1 MRQERIDLME
11 QIDRCRRLAGG
22 LADEEMRE
30 ALEEL
35 AEEYEAKLQ
44 DRNGE
49 GFMLRA
55 SAWKRGAQSHGDGG
69 NAAGAR

>member
-1 MRQERIDLME
+1 MNQERIDLME
-11 QIDRCRRLAGG
+11 QIDRCRRLASA
-22 LADEEMRE
+22 LSDEEMRE

-35 AEEYEAKLQ
+35 AEEYEARLQ

-55 SAWKRGAQSHGDGG
+55 GQR
-69 NAAGAR
+69 